1 EDRTER
7 RRRLAS
13 MKRAVRKH
21 QIAEKTPG
29 KKTEPS
35 AKANR
40 AEPAKKPTATKGQTG
55 RGNSTQRQ
63 PTGKTPTREG
73 RG

>member
-1 EDRTER
+1 
-7 RRRLAS
+7 

-35 AKANR
+35 AKSNR
-40 AEPAKKPTATKGQTG
+40 AEPAKKPTATKAQAVK
-55 RGNSTQRQ
+55 SHSKQRQ

-73 RG
+73 RN